1 MRESAQLQR
10 EAEAQRAGLSNTLGQ
25 LRDGMTSQALSSELV
40 GVLRDSSLT
49 LVKSLADSARSNPG
63 AALLIGAG
71 LTMMLTKT
79 TGADVMS
86 SASSALR
93 AATAVGTDA
102 AVATAGSVKS
112 AAGSVADTAK
122 SLAGQASDTA
132 KSLAGQATDTA
143 KSLAGQASD
152 KVTGMT
158 GKVTGLVTDTA
169 TSLKD
174 RAVGTADALRGK
186 AGEQIDQA
194 KQLVE
199 DGKETAEHLNQDAT
213 RLAADTRQAV
223 SKLLEEQ
230 PILVAAIGTALG
242 AIFGAA
248 LPVSQAERN
257 VLGKVGA
264 QAIDKG
270 REVLETAKDTVTG
283 QIADAHLGDKVG
295 DMAGKLVDTM
305 VPTSPSRQA

>member
-25 LRDGMTSQALSSELV
+25 LRDGMTSQAISAELV

-86 SASSALR
+86 SASNALR
-93 AATAVGTDA
+93 AASSAGADA
-102 AVATAGSVKS
+102 AVAAASGVRS
-112 AAGSVADTAK
+112 AAGTA
-122 SLAGQASDTA
+122 A
-132 KSLAGQATDTA
+132 DTA

-152 KVTGMT
+152 KVSDMAGKVTD
-158 GKVTGLVTDTA
+158 KVTGLATDTA
-169 TSLKD
+169 NSVKQTAAATADSL
-174 RAVGTADALRGK
+174 RGTAADLRDR
-186 AGEQIDQA
+186 AGEQVDQA
-194 KQLVE
+194 RRLVH
-199 DGKETAEHLNQDAT
+199 DGQDTAQHLEQDAA
-213 RLAADTRQAV
+213 RLATDTKQAV

-264 QAIDKG
+264 EALDKG
-270 REVLETAKDTVTG
+270 RDVLETAKDTVTE
-283 QIADAHLGDKVG
+283 QLADARLGEKVG
-295 DMAGKLVDTM
+295 EVAGKLVDTM
-305 VPTSPSRQA
+305 VPTSPARSA

>member
-25 LRDGMTSQALSSELV
+25 LRDGMTSSALSAELV

-86 SASSALR
+86 SASSAIR
-93 AATAVGTDA
+93 AASSAGADA
-102 AVATAGSVKS
+102 AVAAAGGVKS
-112 AAGSVADTAK
+112 AAGTAADTAK
-122 SLAGQASDTA
+122 SLAGQAGHKVSDM
-132 KSLAGQATDTA
+132 AGKVTDKVAGLTTDTA
-143 KSLAGQASD
+143 NSVKETAAATAGSL
-152 KVTGMT
+152 
-158 GKVTGLVTDTA
+158 
-169 TSLKD
+169 
-174 RAVGTADALRGK
+174 RGTADDLRDR
-186 AGEQIDQA
+186 AGEQVDQA
-194 KQLVE
+194 RRMVHDGQDAAQQLE
-199 DGKETAEHLNQDAT
+199 QDAT
-213 RLAADTRQAV
+213 RLAADTRQAM

-257 VLGKVGA
+257 VLGKMGA
-264 QAIDKG
+264 EAIDKG
-270 REVLETAKDTVTG
+270 RDVLETAKDTVTE
-283 QIADAHLGDKVG
+283 QIADAHLGEKVG
-295 DMAGKLVDTM
+295 DMADKMVGTM
-305 VPTSPSRQA
+305 APTSPSRSA